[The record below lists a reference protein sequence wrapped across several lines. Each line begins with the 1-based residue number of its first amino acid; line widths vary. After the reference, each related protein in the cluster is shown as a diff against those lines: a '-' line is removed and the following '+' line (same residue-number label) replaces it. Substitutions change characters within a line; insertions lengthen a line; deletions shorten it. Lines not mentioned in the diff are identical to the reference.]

1 MRHFWRKEG
10 TEEKIEGAFRFFS
23 RRGDIRNGMQEREPH
38 SKKKKTCCRPR
49 CAINVSG
56 ISGVDWKW
64 SVSFWLAWPIQ
75 KFWKYAKTTVTL
87 IVEIF
92 KVLLKKSE
100 YARCELPPTKLGMVG
115 ECNFQTFFA
124 LSGCYPEGSV
134 KAFRHAKKRELTTYT
149 FPINWGN
156 LLKKQEI
163 N

>member
-1 MRHFWRKEG
+1 MGKRWVSLQINFV
-10 TEEKIEGAFRFFS
+10 FR
-23 RRGDIRNGMQEREPH
+23 RRGFDSWEVLTLYEERER
-38 SKKKKTCCRPR
+38 KKKKNWRWGIFGGKKEQKRRSRGLFAFFRGGKIFEMECRRGSHTRKRKKTCCRPR

-100 YARCELPPTKLGMVG
+100 YARCELPPTKLGIFS
-115 ECNFQTFFA
+115 E
-124 LSGCYPEGSV
+124 
-134 KAFRHAKKRELTTYT
+134 HA
-149 FPINWGN
+149 W
-156 LLKKQEI
+156 
-163 N
+163 